1 MEPRIKHPA
10 QTLPGAM
17 QALQS
22 LDRATRQAGVPEVT
36 LELLRLRAGQING
49 CSACVNAGMYS
60 ARKSGETDERLL
72 LLTAWRETSV
82 FTDAERAALALT
94 EAATRLADR
103 SDAVTD
109 EIWREATR
117 HYDESGLSAIILM
130 IAVTNMFNRINATI
144 KEPAGATWS

>member
-1 MEPRIKHPA
+1 MEARMKNPA
-10 QTLPGAM
+10 MILRDAM
-17 QALQS
+17 TGIGNLYKAMHQG
-22 LDRATRQAGVPEVT
+22 GVAETT
-36 LELLRLRAGQING
+36 LELVHMRASQING

-60 ARKSGETDERLL
+60 ARKSDETDERLL